1 MISKKYKTNSIKP
14 NMTLGNVV
22 FAAGDL
28 LFDWT
33 AFEVPVGTV
42 ELKDLSGYIMGTDTA
57 SQAGEL
63 FGLVFAK
70 SINGVAPTSLGTIN
84 TAVSSVNSMQC
95 RNNIIGYYNVD
106 FGEQAD
112 AVFDEMVSY
121 NLFGSNFSSATN
133 PNFQGLM
140 LEGEPAGATR
150 TGFQTIYVA
159 GVAEASFNFG
169 TGVLIAGTHSA
180 DDLTIVVDGND
191 ADEVFAV
198 GDVIYACNASNGS
211 SETANMTVT
220 AVAEELIT
228 VSSAPA
234 ITDDFEVMPRNPICL
249 KFGFEY

>member
-1 MISKKYKTNSIKP
+1 MISKNYKTNAVNPDIA
-14 NMTLGNVV
+14 LGNLL
-22 FAAGDL
+22 FSAGDV

-33 AFEVPVGTV
+33 AFEIPLGTV
-42 ELKDLSGYIMGTDTA
+42 ELKDVSGYIMGTDTA

-63 FGLVFAK
+63 FNLVFAK

-84 TAVSSVNSMQC
+84 SAVDSVNSMLC
-95 RNNIIGYYNVD
+95 RNNIIGYYSVD

-112 AVFDEMVSY
+112 AVLDSMKSY
-121 NLFGSNFSSATN
+121 NVFGSNFSTSTS
-133 PNFQGLM
+133 PNFQSLV

-150 TGFQTIYVA
+150 AGYQTIYVA
-159 GVAEASFNFG
+159 GIAEAGFNFG

-180 DDLTIVVDGND
+180 DDLTVVVDGND

-198 GDVIYACNASNGS
+198 GDVIYAANATSGADA
-211 SETANMTVT
+211 TADMTIT

-234 ITDDFEVMPRNPICL
+234 ITNDFEVVPKNPISL
-249 KFGFEY
+249 RFGFEY

>member
-1 MISKKYKTNSIKP
+1 MISKNYKSEEVKP
-14 NMTLGNVV
+14 TVTLGNVQ
-22 FAAGDL
+22 FTAGDL

-33 AFEVPVGTV
+33 AFNVPIGSV
-42 ELKDLSGYIMGTDTA
+42 ELKEVSGYIMGTDTA
-57 SQAGEL
+57 SQNGEL
-63 FGLVFAK
+63 FNLVFAK

-84 TAVSSVNSMQC
+84 SPITAQNAMLS

-112 AVFDEMVSY
+112 AVLDSLISY
-121 NLFGSNFSSATN
+121 NVFGSNYSTTTN
-133 PNFQGLM
+133 PNFQSLV
-140 LEGEPAGATR
+140 LEGEPAGFTT

-159 GVAEASFNFG
+159 GIAEGNFNFG

-191 ADEVFAV
+191 ADDVFAI
-198 GDVIYACNASNGS
+198 GDVIYAANATNGS
-211 SETANMTVT
+211 SATADMTIT

-234 ITDDFEVMPRNPICL
+234 ITDDFEVVPKNPL
-249 KFGFEY
+249 SLRFGFEY